1 MKIKQYI
8 LIVLSISLISCIEV
22 DSLIDIKEDGTGV
35 WNLQYRLSQEASFIT
50 PGLEFSGFNY
60 FPQNEDE
67 LRKRTSEIAG
77 LELLQVSAKE
87 TYEFI
92 EYSIE
97 MSFLNT
103 DNIES
108 FFTNYAENSLV
119 EINSEEDGVFRL
131 TIENP
136 YRSEINQD
144 TLKLLSAL
152 YSSKTFNIVVVFP
165 GIVINSSTGILSEN
179 PRMAAYEMKIID
191 ALTMVEPVSWIIN
204 YE

>member
-1 MKIKQYI
+1 MIIKQFI
-8 LIVLSISLISCIEV
+8 LIVLAISLISCIEV

-35 WNLQYRLSQEASFIT
+35 WNLQYRISQEASFLT

-67 LRKRTSEIAG
+67 LRKRTSEIPG
-77 LELLQVSAKE
+77 LELLQVSVKE
-87 TYEFI
+87 TAEFI
-92 EYSIE
+92 EYSAR

-103 DNIES
+103 DNIEL

-119 EINSEEDGVFRL
+119 EISSEEDGLFRL

-136 YRSEINQD
+136 YGSEIDQD

-152 YSSKTFNIVVVFP
+152 YSNKMINIVVAFS
-165 GIVINSSTGILSEN
+165 GIVTNSSTGILSED
-179 PRMAAYEMKIID
+179 PGKAAFEIKTMD
-191 ALTMVEPVSWIIN
+191 VLTMVEPASWIIN